1 MHTAGVDRVNY
12 RLKKSPAIKG
22 NMEELKSLFGEEA
35 LNYEQF
41 MAKVGEGNIKL
52 ANINAGGYVDKSK
65 LDKQINSNKDLQAK
79 YDELLKNTENYEAI
93 TKELNE
99 LKQEKLTAGLMG
111 QIRDAK
117 VDDKFAKFVL
127 GEVKGSMG
135 EGDKFEDALAKFVKE
150 NPQYL
155 TTRQGVFKFGSSSPD
170 LENGSK
176 APAETTNQLMNA
188 IFRKRGE

>member
-1 MHTAGVDRVNY
+1 
-12 RLKKSPAIKG
+12 
-22 NMEELKSLFGEEA
+22 MEELKSIFGEEA

-99 LKQEKLTAGLMG
+99 LRQEKETAGLFS

-127 GEVKGSMG
+127 SEVRGGLG
-135 EGDKFEDALAKFVKE
+135 EGEKFEDALAKFVKE

-155 TTRQGVFKFGSSSPD
+155 TTRQGVFRVGSSTPN
-170 LENGSK
+170 LENGTKS
-176 APAETTNQLMNA
+176 PAETTNQMMNS
-188 IFRKRGE
+188 IIRKRGE